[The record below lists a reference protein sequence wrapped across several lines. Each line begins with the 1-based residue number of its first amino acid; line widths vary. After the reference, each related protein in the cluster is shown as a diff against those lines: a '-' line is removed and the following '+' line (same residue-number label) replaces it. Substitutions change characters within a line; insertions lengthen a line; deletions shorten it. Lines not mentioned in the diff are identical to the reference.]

1 MSEGQAPPPTPPPAA
16 VPATPAAPAPKQSW
30 LRENRLKVALG
41 IAIAEVL
48 FVALE
53 EDFSRITVIV
63 IAIPVILFWL
73 LAGRTLDSEL
83 GREISWILAMSQAL
97 AVVAAIIA
105 ILIPTVALVLAGVL
119 GAVAAY
125 LLYHDRPDGSRRTGE
140 SERTDES
147 TPAAR

>member
-1 MSEGQAPPPTPPPAA
+1 MAEEQ
-16 VPATPAAPAPKQSW
+16 ATPAPPAPATSTEHAPASTSW
-30 LRENRLKVALG
+30 LRENRLKLALG
-41 IAIAEVL
+41 IAVAEIL

-53 EDFSRITVIV
+53 EDFSRVTVIV

-97 AVVAAIIA
+97 AVVGAVIA
-105 ILIPTVALVLAGVL
+105 IFIPLVALVIAGVF

-125 LLYHDRPDGSRRTGE
+125 LLYHDRPDDS
-140 SERTDES
+140 
-147 TPAAR
+147 ARSPK

>member
-1 MSEGQAPPPTPPPAA
+1 MAEGQAPEALPPSPAEASQPPPR
-16 VPATPAAPAPKQSW
+16 QSW

-53 EDFSRITVIV
+53 EDFSRVTVIV

-73 LAGRTLDSEL
+73 LAGRTLDSEM

-105 ILIPTVALVLAGVL
+105 ILIPTVALVLAGVF
-119 GAVAAY
+119 GVAAAY
-125 LLYHDRPDGSRRTGE
+125 LLYHDRPDQSVR
-140 SERTDES
+140 S
-147 TPAAR
+147 TK

>member
-1 MSEGQAPPPTPPPAA
+1 MAEGQEPRDGGEPPVQSPAAPTPPA
-16 VPATPAAPAPKQSW
+16 VSSELTAQRTW
-30 LRENRLKVALG
+30 LRDNRLKVALG
-41 IAIAEVL
+41 IAVAEGL

-53 EDFSRITVIV
+53 DDFSRVTVIV

-97 AVVAAIIA
+97 AVVAAIVA
-105 ILIPTVALVLAGVL
+105 ITIPAVALVLAGIF

-125 LLYHDRPDGSRRTGE
+125 LLYHDRPDKS
-140 SERTDES
+140 
-147 TPAAR
+147 ARSAR